1 MNYDEN
7 FKNAKFLKE
16 IEKVKKYGLVHVTSR
31 EYKNI
36 MFSMKYN
43 GFQMDVEDFCLFID
57 IVIRS
62 GKKDKMCQLLEAV
75 TFCDMELMD
84 NKETNDFLIAYK
96 NGLEYVKE
104 CSDSRIL
111 FLRCIRFIA
120 DKYEKVD
127 WEEDHKETRRSE
139 LDIYLNWVKNLND
152 VVLQKRILL
161 CKESV
166 EAEKINGV
174 GTLLSR
180 IIHSRQKNDNKK
192 EKERSEEYEEIQKA
206 LNTLLKGEAIISGQ
220 IQALDINREKD
231 SMQLINEVKKQN
243 IEVHK
248 VNEII
253 SGIGEDIIVVSDKID
268 TIIAEISGL
277 SNKIIDV
284 KESRKLDINEKWN
297 RIIDIIDDET
307 KKTSYDKTQ
316 YMNIVKTWL
325 GKKQFNELE
334 ELSKTY
340 LINAEFLYENLQK
353 LNTMDMSPY
362 IAQYCKV
369 LELEIKTKIFIPFV
383 RKIKQNNNYKV
394 IYAIDF
400 NGSMNGKCARKLAD
414 SISKKQFHIE
424 LGTMAYTLKM
434 VETGINSPLLNELK
448 IYIESNFNKELISEH
463 YFQKVTDI
471 ARNYRNAAA
480 HTELID
486 LKKANLG
493 KKDVREAIKFF
504 SDMKK

>member
-248 VNEII
+248 VNEKI

-307 KKTSYDKTQ
+307 KTQ